1 DENYLFLENNQVQSL
16 DDESEGMDS
25 AFSNENSMSLLNNA
39 MLPSA
44 PPLPEYIN
52 SPSFSDEV
60 VDNKRTTKTD
70 NEHVEISCLWSGK
83 LATESIGVFFKT
95 EHQQFEKDNQSPQP
109 FNPLDIAIQ
118 PPHAS
123 NKMATHMDEVRAMGS
138 NPIQS
143 N

>member
-1 DENYLFLENNQVQSL
+1 MPELLIDENYLFLENNQVQSL

-25 AFSNENSMSLLNNA
+25 AFSNENSMSLLSNA

-109 FNPLDIAIQ
+109 FVDLNFDICF
-118 PPHAS
+118 
-123 NKMATHMDEVRAMGS
+123 EFFFYF
-138 NPIQS
+138 
-143 N
+143 